1 MQVPIKILI
10 LEDQLIIAED
20 IADMLRDEGYE
31 VAGMAGSYDQAVTLL
46 ETTKPNF
53 ALLDITVSGQKKGT
67 DVGKLINQYYHIPFV
82 YLTSHSDRD
91 TLNEVKLTNPSGYL
105 MKPFLRKNLLA
116 TIEIAL
122 HNFSQQNLSQ
132 KLEEKP
138 LETDD
143 GVVIN
148 AHYIFKDG
156 YKHVKLP
163 FSDIL
168 YFKSDGNYAE
178 LKTAT
183 KKYLLRTTMKKIQGQ
198 LPTAEFARCH
208 KQYIVNLSKVIE
220 FSTNQVSIGREQ
232 IPVGREYKEN
242 VCTAMLSR

>member
-31 VAGMAGSYDQAVTLL
+31 VVGIAGSYAQAIALL
-46 ETTKPNF
+46 ESTKPDF
-53 ALLDITVSGQKKGT
+53 ALLDITVSGEKKGT
-67 DVGKLINQYYHIPFV
+67 DVGKVINQAHHIPFV
-82 YLTSHSDRD
+82 YLTSHSDRQ
-91 TLNEVKLTNPSGYL
+91 TLDAVKLTNPSAYL

-122 HNFSQQNLSQ
+122 HNFSQLQTAQ
-132 KLEEKP
+132 KAADKSV
-138 LETDD
+138 ETED

-148 AHYIFKDG
+148 NHYLFKDG
-156 YKHVKLP
+156 YKYVKLP
-163 FSDIL
+163 FSDIF

-183 KKYLLRTTMKKIQGQ
+183 KKYLLRTTMKKIQEQ
-198 LPTAEFARCH
+198 LATAAFARCH
-208 KQYIVNLSKVIE
+208 KQYIINLSKVIE
-220 FSTNQVSIGREQ
+220 FSTSQILVGSEQ
-232 IPVGREYKEN
+232 IPVGREYKDI
-242 VCTAMLSR
+242 VATAIRSR